1 MEKIPEATTVF
12 IAPPSIEELRRRL
25 EGRGSESRE
34 EIDKRMAQ
42 AQAEIDSSDFYQYR
56 VVNDEL
62 DGALNELIDVLK
74 KGSRTN

>member
-1 MEKIPEATTVF
+1 
-12 IAPPSIEELRRRL
+12 PPSIEELRRRL